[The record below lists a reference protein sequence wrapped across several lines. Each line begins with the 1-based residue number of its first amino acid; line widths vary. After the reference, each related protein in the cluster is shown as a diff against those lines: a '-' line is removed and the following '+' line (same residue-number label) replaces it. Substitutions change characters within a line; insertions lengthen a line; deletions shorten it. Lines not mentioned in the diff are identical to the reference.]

1 MQDEI
6 VIENGKM
13 IKKRFQFY
21 ERLRKKFSKFSR
33 AKLGE
38 DKGKITEFLFTIPD
52 FFMLLLRL
60 SLEKRVAN
68 KQKLLIGGI
77 IAYVISPIDIIPDF
91 VPLFGYVDDL
101 VLIVYGLNIVLNEI
115 DLNIIKDNWS
125 GEEDVLELIRRITAV
140 SEEFLDKNLLK
151 KIRNILNKIRK

>member
-1 MQDEI
+1 MSEEI
-6 VIENGKM
+6 VFENGEQ

-21 ERLRKKFSKFSR
+21 ERLRKKFSKYSH

-38 DKGKITEFLFTIPD
+38 DKGKITEYLFAIPD

-60 SLEKRVAN
+60 SMEKRVAT
-68 KQKLLIGGI
+68 KQKLMIGGI
-77 IAYVISPIDIIPDF
+77 IAYVISPIDLIPDF
-91 VPLFGYVDDL
+91 IPLFGYVDDL

-115 DLNIIKDNWS
+115 DHNIVLDNWS
-125 GEEDVLELIRRITAV
+125 GEEDVLELISRITAV

-151 KIRNILNKIRK
+151 KIRNIINKMKR